1 MMKKSAKFVLGAAG
15 AALAAGAGVVAVR
28 ALKFRPAPELRAG
41 SDEVSVDYDRVVESL
56 REMIRF
62 RTVSSAEPANED
74 AAEFDKFRAYLAER
88 YPRLAEHCSPERIGR
103 CGVLYTWRGKS
114 SERPTVLMAH
124 YDVVPADGEGW
135 DEPPFDAVLKDGVI
149 WGRGALDT
157 KVTLCAVMEAAEQLI
172 GEGFVPENDIYLA
185 FSGEEEP
192 AGPSAGDIVTA
203 LAERGVR
210 PALVLDEGGAVVTGA
225 FPGVKQPCA
234 LIGTAEKGQL
244 RIALEAESKGGHAS
258 SPPPQTIVGELAE
271 AVCEVDMSPAPF
283 MMTPPVEQMLD
294 TLGRHSSFG
303 MRLVL
308 ANLNIFKPV
317 LDIVCQAS
325 GGELN
330 ALMRTTCA
338 ATQMSGS
345 PENNVLP
352 AKASVGF
359 NLRVI
364 NGESCAEAEER
375 IREAVSNPDITV
387 RRLYA
392 AEPSKFSE
400 TSGEAWDR
408 LTDAVKRTW
417 PKAVVSPYL
426 MLAASDSRH
435 YDRISRN
442 VYRFCPLE
450 LSKEERA
457 TIHGVNERIP
467 TWKAVKCAEFYVRLI
482 RSC

>member
-1 MMKKSAKFVLGAAG
+1 MKKLTKFALGAAG
-15 AALAAGAGVVAVR
+15 AAAAAGAGVMTVR
-28 ALKFRPAPELRAG
+28 ALKFRPAPELRA
-41 SDEVSVDYDRVVESL
+41 DPEEVHADYDRVVESL
-56 REMIRF
+56 REMIRC
-62 RTVSSAEPANED
+62 RTVSDADPSLED
-74 AAEFDKFRAYLAER
+74 AAEFDKFRAYLLER
-88 YPRLAEHCSPERIGR
+88 YPRLAESCHPERIGR
-103 CGVLYTWRGKS
+103 CGVLYTWRGRS

-135 DEPPFDAVLKDGVI
+135 DEPPFEGVLRDGII

-203 LAERGVR
+203 LADRGVR

-225 FPGVKQPCA
+225 FPGVAAPCA
-234 LIGTAEKGQL
+234 LIGVAEKGQL
-244 RIALEAESKGGHAS
+244 RLAVEAESGGGHAS
-258 SPPPQTIVGELAE
+258 SPPPHTIVGRLAA
-271 AVCEVDMSPAPF
+271 AVCRIEARPAPF
-283 MMTPPVEQMLD
+283 TLTPPVEKMLD
-294 TLGRHSSFG
+294 TLGRHASFP

-308 ANLNIFKPV
+308 ANLGVFGPV
-317 LDIVCQAS
+317 LDLVCRKS

-338 ATQMSGS
+338 ATQMKGS
-345 PENNVLP
+345 DANNVLP
-352 AKASVGF
+352 ARAGVGF
-359 NLRVI
+359 NLRVM
-364 NGESCAEAEER
+364 NGESCDEAEAR
-375 IREAVSNPDITV
+375 VRATVADPSLTV

-392 AEPSKFSE
+392 AEPSKYSE
-400 TSGEAWDR
+400 TEGEAWER
-408 LTDAVKRTW
+408 LTAAVKSTW

-450 LSKEERA
+450 LSKEERGS
-457 TIHGVNERIP
+457 IHGVNERIP
-467 TWKAVKCAEFYVRLI
+467 TWKAVRCAEFYLRLI

>member
-1 MMKKSAKFVLGAAG
+1 MKKLTKFALGAAG
-15 AALAAGAGVVAVR
+15 AAVAAGAGVMALR
-28 ALKFRPAPELRAG
+28 ALKFRPAPELRADP
-41 SDEVSVDYDRVVESL
+41 DEVEVDYDRVVESL

-62 RTVSSAEPANED
+62 RTVSSDRPEEED
-74 AAEFDKFRAYLAER
+74 AAEFDKFRAYLLER
-88 YPRLAEHCSPERIGR
+88 YPTLAERCGPERIGR
-103 CGVLYTWRGKS
+103 CGVLYTWRGVS
-114 SERPTVLMAH
+114 SEKPTVLMAH
-124 YDVVPADGEGW
+124 YDVVPAGGEGW
-135 DEPPFDAVLKDGVI
+135 EEPPFDAVLKDGYI

-157 KVTLCAVMEAAEQLI
+157 KVTLCAIMEAAERLI
-172 GEGFVPENDIYLA
+172 CSGFTPENDIYLA

-203 LAERGVR
+203 LEERGVR

-225 FPGVKQPCA
+225 FPGVSAPCA
-234 LIGTAEKGQL
+234 LIGAAEKGQL
-244 RIALEAESKGGHAS
+244 RLTLEAASRGGHAS
-258 SPPPQTIVGELAE
+258 SPPPRTIVGELAE
-271 AVCEVDMSPAPF
+271 AVCEVDASSGPF
-283 MMTPPVEQMLD
+283 TLTPPVEQMLD
-294 TLGRHSSFG
+294 TLGRHASFP

-308 ANLNIFKPV
+308 ANLGVFRPV
-317 LDIVCQAS
+317 LDLVCRMS

-338 ATQMSGS
+338 ATQMKGS
-345 PENNVLP
+345 DANNVLP
-352 AKASVGF
+352 ESASVGF

-364 NGESCAEAEER
+364 NGESCDEAEAR
-375 IREAVSNPDITV
+375 VRAAVTNPDISV

-392 AEPSKFSE
+392 AEPSKYSE
-400 TSGEAWDR
+400 TSGEAWDK

-435 YDRISRN
+435 YDRISNN

-450 LSKEERA
+450 LSREERG

-467 TWKAVKCAEFYVRLI
+467 TWKAVKCAEFYTRLI
-482 RSC
+482 ESV

>member
-1 MMKKSAKFVLGAAG
+1 MMKKLTKFALGAAG
-15 AALAAGAGVVAVR
+15 ASLAAGGGIMALR
-28 ALKFRPAPELRAG
+28 ALKFRPAPELRAD
-41 SDEVSVDYDRVVESL
+41 SDPVSVDYDRVVESL
-56 REMIRF
+56 RAMIRF
-62 RTVSSAEPANED
+62 RTVSDADPAMED
-74 AAEFDKFRAYLAER
+74 AAEFDAFRAYLTGR
-88 YPRLAEHCSPERIGR
+88 YPAVAAKCPPERIGR
-103 CGVLYTWRGKS
+103 CGVLFTWKGRS
-114 SERPTVLMAH
+114 AARPTVLMAH

-135 DEPPFDAVLKDGVI
+135 DEPPFEAVLKDGYI

-203 LAERGVR
+203 LEERGVR

-225 FPGVKQPCA
+225 FPGVTAPCA
-234 LIGTAEKGQL
+234 LIGVAEKGQL
-244 RIALEAESKGGHAS
+244 RLSLEAEGKGGHAS
-258 SPPPQTIVGELAE
+258 SPPPRTAVGELAE
-271 AVCEVDMSPAPF
+271 AVCEVDAAAGPF
-283 MMTPPVEQMLD
+283 TLTPPVEQMLD
-294 TLGRHSSFG
+294 TLGRHANFP
-303 MRLVL
+303 MRFVL
-308 ANLNIFKPV
+308 ANLRVFRPV
-317 LDIVCQAS
+317 LDIVCQIS

-338 ATQMSGS
+338 ATQMKGS
-345 PENNVLP
+345 EANNVLP
-352 AKASVGF
+352 DRASVGF

-364 NGESCAEAEER
+364 NGESCDEAEAR
-375 IREAVSNPDITV
+375 VRGAVFNPDVTV

-392 AEPSKFSE
+392 AEPSSFSE
-400 TSGEAWDR
+400 TSGEAWER

-435 YDRISRN
+435 YDRISNN

-450 LSKEERA
+450 LSREERE
-457 TIHGVNERIP
+457 TIHGRNERIP

-482 RSC
+482 KSC

>member
-1 MMKKSAKFVLGAAG
+1 MKKATKFLLGAAG
-15 AALAAGAGVVAVR
+15 TALAAGAGVILAR
-28 ALKFRPAPELRAG
+28 AALYRPGPELRAD
-41 SDEVSVDYDRVVESL
+41 SDEVSVDYDHVVESL
-56 REMIRF
+56 REMIRCK
-62 RTVSSAEPANED
+62 TVSSADPANED
-74 AAEFDKFRAYLAER
+74 AAEFDKFRAYLKER
-88 YPRLAEHCSPERIGR
+88 YPTLAEKCSPERIGR

-114 SERPTVLMAH
+114 SDRPTVLMAH

-135 DEPPFDAVLKDGVI
+135 DEPPFEGVLREGII

-157 KVTLCAVMEAAEQLI
+157 KVTLCAIMEAAEQLI
-172 GEGFVPENDIYLA
+172 NEGFVPENDIYLA

-203 LAERGVR
+203 LEERGVH

-225 FPGVKQPCA
+225 FPGVMAPCA
-234 LIGTAEKGQL
+234 LVGTAEKGQL
-244 RIALEAESKGGHAS
+244 RLSLEAESKGGHAS

-271 AVCEVDMSPAPF
+271 AVCEVDACPAPF
-283 MMTPPVEQMLD
+283 TMTPPVEQMLD
-294 TLGRHSSFG
+294 TLGRHASFP
-303 MRLVL
+303 MRIVL
-308 ANLNIFKPV
+308 ANLNIFRPV
-317 LDIVCQAS
+317 LDMVCQSS

-359 NLRVI
+359 NLRII
-364 NGESCAEAEER
+364 NGETCDEAEER
-375 IREAVSNPDITV
+375 VREAVMDPDITV
-387 RRLYA
+387 RRVYA
-392 AEPSKFSE
+392 AEPSAYSE
-400 TSGEAWDR
+400 TEGEAWDR
-408 LTDAVKRTW
+408 LTGVIKRTW
-417 PKAVVSPYL
+417 PKAIVSPYL

-450 LSKEERA
+450 LSKEERG

-482 RSC
+482 RES

>member
-1 MMKKSAKFVLGAAG
+1 MKKAAKFLLGAAG
-15 AALAAGAGVVAVR
+15 AGIAAGAGVVVAR
-28 ALKFRPAPELRAG
+28 ALKFRPAPELRA
-41 SDEVSVDYDRVVESL
+41 DPDAVTVDYDRVVESL
-56 REMIRF
+56 REMIRC
-62 RTVSSAEPANED
+62 RTVSSADPARED
-74 AAEFDKFRAYLAER
+74 AAEFDRFRAYLAER
-88 YPRLAEHCSPERIGR
+88 YPTLAEKCNPERIGR
-103 CGVLYTWRGKS
+103 CGVLYTWRGSS
-114 SERPTVLMAH
+114 SEKPTVLMAH

-135 DEPPFDAVLKDGVI
+135 EAPPFDGILKDGII

-157 KVTLCAVMEAAEQLI
+157 KVTLCAIMEAAEQLI
-172 GEGFVPENDIYLA
+172 SEGFVPENDIYLA

-203 LAERGVR
+203 LEERGVR

-225 FPGVKQPCA
+225 FPGVTAPCA
-234 LIGTAEKGQL
+234 LVGTAEKGQL
-244 RIALEAESKGGHAS
+244 RLSLEAESKGGHAS

-271 AVCEVDMSPAPF
+271 AVCMVDASPAPF
-283 MMTPPVEQMLD
+283 TMTPPVEQMLD
-294 TLGRHSSFG
+294 TLGRHASFP

-308 ANLNIFKPV
+308 ANLNIFRPV
-317 LDIVCQAS
+317 LDIVSQIS

-364 NGESCAEAEER
+364 NGESCEEAEER
-375 IREAVSNPDITV
+375 VRDAVGDPDVTV

-392 AEPSKFSE
+392 AEPSKYSE
-400 TSGEAWDR
+400 TSGESWEK
-408 LTDAVKRTW
+408 LTGVIKRTW

-435 YDRISRN
+435 YDRISSN

-450 LSKEERA
+450 LSKEERG

-482 RSC
+482 REC

>member
-1 MMKKSAKFVLGAAG
+1 MKKTAKFLLGAAG
-15 AALAAGAGVVAVR
+15 TALAAGAGVVLAR
-28 ALKFRPAPELRAG
+28 AALYRPAPELRAD
-41 SDEVSVDYDRVVESL
+41 SDEVFVDYDHVVESL
-56 REMIRF
+56 REMIRCK
-62 RTVSSAEPANED
+62 TVSSADPERED
-74 AAEFDKFRAYLAER
+74 AAEFDKFRAYLKER
-88 YPRLAEHCSPERIGR
+88 YPKLAENCSPERIGR

-114 SERPTVLMAH
+114 AERPTVLMAH
-124 YDVVPADGEGW
+124 YDVVPADGEDW
-135 DEPPFDAVLKDGVI
+135 DEPPFDAVLKDGYI

-172 GEGFVPENDIYLA
+172 SEGFVPENDIYLA

-203 LAERGVR
+203 LEERGVR

-225 FPGVKQPCA
+225 FPGVSAPCA
-234 LIGTAEKGQL
+234 LVGTAEKGQL
-244 RIALEAESKGGHAS
+244 RLALEAVSHGGHAS

-271 AVCEVDMSPAPF
+271 AVCEVDATAGPF
-283 MMTPPVEQMLD
+283 TMTPPVEQMLD
-294 TLGRHSSFG
+294 TLGRHASFP
-303 MRLVL
+303 MRIVL
-308 ANLNIFKPV
+308 ANLKLFKPV
-317 LDIVCQAS
+317 LDIVCRSS

-364 NGESCAEAEER
+364 NGETCDEAEAR
-375 IREAVSNPDITV
+375 VRDAVSDPDITV

-392 AEPSKFSE
+392 AEPSAFSE

-408 LTDAVKRTW
+408 LTDAIKRTW

-450 LSKEERA
+450 LSKEERG

-482 RSC
+482 KSC

>member
-1 MMKKSAKFVLGAAG
+1 MTAVWILIIAVAAFLAVIVARACMFKPVSDKKVEADSFSVDTKSAAEHLRQM
-15 AALAAGAGVVAVR
+15 VR
-28 ALKFRPAPELRAG
+28 LK
-41 SDEVSVDYDRVVESL
+41 
-56 REMIRF
+56 
-62 RTVSSAEPANED
+62 TVSNVEESQVD
-74 AAEFDKFRAYLAER
+74 LGEFEKFRALLRTLYPHVYTACEYTEIGRHGMLLKWPGHSAER
-88 YPRLAEHCSPERIGR
+88 PS
-103 CGVLYTWRGKS
+103 
-114 SERPTVLMAH
+114 VLMAH
-124 YDVVPADGEGW
+124 YDVVPADGDGW
-135 DEPPFDAVLKDGVI
+135 DEPPFDAVLKDGII

-157 KVTLCAVMEAAEQLI
+157 KVTLCAIMEAAEQLI
-172 GEGFVPENDIYLA
+172 SEGFVPANDIYLA

-203 LAERGVR
+203 LAERGVQ

-234 LIGTAEKGQL
+234 LVGTAEKGQL
-244 RIALEAESKGGHAS
+244 RLALEAESAGGHAS

-271 AVCEVDMSPAPF
+271 AVCMVDASPAPF
-283 MMTPPVEQMLD
+283 TLTPPVEKMLD
-294 TLGRHSSFG
+294 TLGRHASFP

-308 ANLNIFKPV
+308 ANLKLFKPV
-317 LDIVCQAS
+317 LDIVCQLS

-359 NLRVI
+359 NLRII
-364 NGESCAEAEER
+364 NGESCEEAEQR
-375 IREAVSNPDITV
+375 VRDAVDDPDVTV

-392 AEPSKFSE
+392 AEPSEYSE
-400 TSGEAWDR
+400 TSGEAWER
-408 LTDAVKRTW
+408 LTGVIKRTW

-450 LSKEERA
+450 LSKEERG

-467 TWKAVKCAEFYVRLI
+467 TWKAVKCAEFYIRLI
-482 RSC
+482 SES

>member
-1 MMKKSAKFVLGAAG
+1 MKKAAKFALGAAG
-15 AALAAGAGVVAVR
+15 IGFAAGAGALALK
-28 ALKFRPAPELRAG
+28 ALKFRPAPELRADP
-41 SDEVSVDYDRVVESL
+41 DEVFVDYDHVVDSL
-56 REMIRF
+56 REMIRCK
-62 RTVSSAEPANED
+62 TVSSADPARED
-74 AAEFDKFRAYLAER
+74 AAEFDKFRAYLKER
-88 YPRLAEHCSPERIGR
+88 YPKLAENCSPERIGR

-114 SERPTVLMAH
+114 SAEPTVLMAH
-124 YDVVPADGEGW
+124 YDVVPADGDGW
-135 DEPPFDAVLKDGVI
+135 EQPPFDAVLKDGYI
-149 WGRGALDT
+149 WGRGTLDT
-157 KVTLCAVMEAAEQLI
+157 KVTLCAIMEAAEQLI

-203 LAERGVR
+203 LEERGVR

-225 FPGVKQPCA
+225 FPGVSAPCA

-244 RIALEAESKGGHAS
+244 RLSLEAEGKGGHAS
-258 SPPPQTIVGELAE
+258 TPPAQTIVGKLAE
-271 AVCEVDMSPAPF
+271 AVCKVDATPAPF
-283 MMTPPVEQMLD
+283 TLTPPVAEMLD
-294 TLGRHSSFG
+294 TLGRHASFP
-303 MRLVL
+303 MRLVI
-308 ANLNIFKPV
+308 ANLDLFKPV
-317 LDIVCQAS
+317 LDLVCRSS

-330 ALMRTTCA
+330 ALLRTTCA

-364 NGESCAEAEER
+364 NGESCEEAAER
-375 IREAVSNPDITV
+375 VREAVNDPDITV

-392 AEPSKFSE
+392 AEPSAFSE
-400 TSGEAWDR
+400 TSGAAWDK

-417 PKAVVSPYL
+417 PKAIVSPYL

-435 YDRISRN
+435 YDRISHN

-450 LSKEERA
+450 LSKEERG

-482 RSC
+482 KSC

>member
-1 MMKKSAKFVLGAAG
+1 MMKKLTKFALGAAG
-15 AALAAGAGVVAVR
+15 AALAAGAGAMTLR
-28 ALKFRPAPELRAG
+28 ALKFRPAPELREDP
-41 SDEVSVDYDRVVESL
+41 DEVSVDYDRVVESL

-62 RTVSSAEPANED
+62 RTVSSDDPAQED
-74 AAEFDKFRAYLAER
+74 AAEFDKFRAYLLER
-88 YPRLAEHCSPERIGR
+88 YPNVAAACACERIGR
-103 CGVLYTWRGKS
+103 CGVLFTWRGRS
-114 SERPTVLMAH
+114 SEKPTVLMAH

-135 DEPPFDAVLKDGVI
+135 EEPPFGAVLKDGYI

-157 KVTLCAVMEAAEQLI
+157 KVTLCSIMEAAERLI
-172 GEGFVPENDIYLA
+172 SEGFTPENDIYLA

-203 LAERGVR
+203 LEGRGVR

-225 FPGVKQPCA
+225 FPGVKAPCA
-234 LIGTAEKGQL
+234 LVGTAEKGQL
-244 RIALEAESKGGHAS
+244 RLVLEAESRGGHAS

-271 AVCEVDMSPAPF
+271 AVCRVDAAPAPF
-283 MMTPPVEQMLD
+283 TLTPPVEQMLD
-294 TLGRHSSFG
+294 TLGRHASFPI
-303 MRLVL
+303 RLAL
-308 ANLNIFKPV
+308 ANLKVFRPA
-317 LDIVCQAS
+317 LDIACQLA

-338 ATQMSGS
+338 ATQMKGS
-345 PENNVLP
+345 DANNVLP
-352 AKASVGF
+352 ARASVGF

-364 NGESCAEAEER
+364 NGESCAEAAER
-375 IREAVSNPDITV
+375 VREAVDDPDISV
-387 RRLYA
+387 RCVYA

-400 TSGEAWDR
+400 TGGESWER
-408 LTDAVKRTW
+408 LTGAIKRTW
-417 PKAVVSPYL
+417 PKAIVSPYL

-435 YDRISRN
+435 YDRISDN

-450 LSKEERA
+450 LSKEERG

-482 RSC
+482 LSC